1 LVVIA
6 PRRPNSLYIL
16 DQVERKK
23 IEAKKNSRKD
33 DNEGNI
39 KKKEV
44 MLSVICSGGAA
55 PNT

>member
-1 LVVIA
+1 MVVIA